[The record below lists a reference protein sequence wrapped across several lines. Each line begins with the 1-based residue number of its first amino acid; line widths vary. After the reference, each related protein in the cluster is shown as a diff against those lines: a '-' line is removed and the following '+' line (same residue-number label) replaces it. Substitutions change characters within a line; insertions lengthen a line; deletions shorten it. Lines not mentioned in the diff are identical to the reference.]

1 MVSTLVC
8 LFNLCSIL
16 KVSPYNIPHQE
27 EVQRDNHTYI
37 PILNN
42 HSPNVMFVI
51 AYKGDEVAD
60 TFAYE
65 ASLFIIPIAPLMFQ
79 H

>member
-1 MVSTLVC
+1 MVSTLAY

-16 KVSPYNIPHQE
+16 KISPNNIPHQ
-27 EVQRDNHTYI
+27 DI

>member
-1 MVSTLVC
+1 MVSTLAY

-16 KVSPYNIPHQE
+16 KISPNNIPHQ
-27 EVQRDNHTYI
+27 DI

-51 AYKGDEVAD
+51 AYKVDEVAD
-60 TFAYE
+60 TFAFK
-65 ASLFIIPIAPLMFQ
+65 ASLFIIAMAPLMFQ